1 MYVNERDQI
10 NYHGFL
16 RALRKMNKVQQE
28 NVSIGICTVSGMN
41 RFENG
46 NRIAEKLMRDRLTAR
61 LGISG
66 EKYEDYL
73 QRKEYIRWQH
83 RLRIVKAI
91 EKRELHVAKEELDA
105 YAKLRGLNVVNMQFV
120 ETMRFMILSLEDAPK
135 DELLD
140 CITKAVK
147 WTVPNVENALN
158 GTHLLSDQEINLIAE
173 QMRLT
178 PAPLAIADE
187 SAWRR
192 SEYEKLITYI
202 DNSHWEVLQ
211 KAKIYPKI
219 VYYICKLLLE
229 KETTEEEIRR
239 GLELCHVAIELLRD
253 TCRLYYFVELTEV
266 RISLAKRLMNN
277 EIEREENSCLEELI
291 EKNSSWNTVVKKLYS
306 EYKLESYISDFCFLY
321 YETKC
326 YDMAKVIE
334 TRRNMFDLSRV
345 KLSKGICDERTIIR
359 FEREG
364 RNPSVET
371 IRVLFDKL
379 GLCAEYRRAR
389 VVTNDVEGVLL
400 STELV
405 KFVNNHDVE
414 GLEDGVELLK
424 KKLCNELPYNRQE
437 IIRNESKSL
446 YYRGKLDKN
455 EYYNKIKIALECT
468 IPLELIEEGK
478 ELYLTKTEME
488 CVLDLGYVGVGEK
501 SVLCRRIIDEMYSD
515 IIHNNMQVARISELE
530 LMTEH
535 IESYLG
541 NEKKYEVS
549 TEISKSMIKE
559 CLTYK
564 RMVNI
569 ATNLYNICWN
579 QEQQLKN
586 KDIVVDSKW
595 LVDSLE
601 ICILL
606 YDLIKENNTVAFFKK
621 KLLNLQVES

>member
-105 YAKLRGLNVVNMQFV
+105 YAKLRGLNVVNKQFV
-120 ETMRFMILSLEDAPK
+120 EIMRFMILSLEDAPK

-158 GTHLLSDQEINLIAE
+158 GTHLLSDQEINLIGE

-187 SAWRR
+187 STWRI

-229 KETTEEEIRR
+229 KETTEAEIRH

-253 TCRLYYFVELTEV
+253 SSRLYYFVELTEIRKV
-266 RISLAKRLMNN
+266 LAERLLDLGVDSN
-277 EIEREENSCLEELI
+277 EKQALEELI
-291 EKNSSWNTVVKKLYS
+291 ETNESWEKVFKDLYV
-306 EYKLESYISDFCFLY
+306 EYKVEPYMSDFCYLY
-321 YETKC
+321 YETEC
-326 YDMAKVIE
+326 HDMAEVIE
-334 TRRNMFDLSRV
+334 VRRNMFDLSRV
-345 KLSKGICDERTIIR
+345 RLSEGICDERTIIR

-371 IRVLFDKL
+371 IRALFEKL

-389 VVTNDVEGVLL
+389 VITNDVEALML
-400 STELV
+400 SIELA
-405 KFVNNHDVE
+405 KSIND
-414 GLEDGVELLK
+414 
-424 KKLCNELPYNRQE
+424 YNCE
-437 IIRNESKSL
+437 KMRN
-446 YYRGKLDKN
+446 
-455 EYYNKIKIALECT
+455 C
-468 IPLELIEEGK
+468 
-478 ELYLTKTEME
+478 
-488 CVLDLGYVGVGEK
+488 
-501 SVLCRRIIDEMYSD
+501 
-515 IIHNNMQVARISELE
+515 ISELKDILVMSIPFNKQE
-530 LMTEH
+530 VMRDESILLYRERMISQEQFFQRTSEALEFSLPIKTIKKEGKKH
-535 IESYLG
+535 YTRNEISCIYDLAFQIQNDTTNMYIKGIEDLCADVYEDEIKYSWIIVYEVILGRLASYYG
-541 NEKKYEVS
+541 DIGKYSESCSINEKLL
-549 TEISKSMIKE
+549 KE
-559 CLTYK
+559 CLHNRRMDALADSIYGILWNKKMQSNDNVDYCYQKGILETCKILSCLVYK
-564 RMVNI
+564 RN
-569 ATNLYNICWN
+569 W
-579 QEQQLKN
+579 E
-586 KDIVVDSKW
+586 
-595 LVDSLE
+595 
-601 ICILL
+601 
-606 YDLIKENNTVAFFKK
+606 AFFQRKIEE
-621 KLLNLQVES
+621 L

>member
-91 EKRELHVAKEELDA
+91 EKRELHVAKEELDT
-105 YAKLRGLNVVNMQFV
+105 YAKLRGLNVVNKQFV
-120 ETMRFMILSLEDAPK
+120 ETMRFMILLLEDAPK

-158 GTHLLSDQEINLIAE
+158 GTHLLSDQEINLIGE

-178 PAPLAIADE
+178 PAPLAIVDE
-187 SAWRR
+187 SAWRI

-219 VYYICKLLLE
+219 VYYICKLMLE
-229 KETTEEEIRR
+229 KENTEEEIRR

-326 YDMAKVIE
+326 YDMAEVIE

>member
-105 YAKLRGLNVVNMQFV
+105 YAKLRGLNVVNKQFV
-120 ETMRFMILSLEDAPK
+120 ETMHFMILSLEDAPK

-158 GTHLLSDQEINLIAE
+158 GTHLLSDQEINLIGE

-187 SAWRR
+187 SAWRI
-192 SEYEKLITYI
+192 SEYENLITYI

-219 VYYICKLLLE
+219 VYYICKLMLE
-229 KETTEEEIRR
+229 KENTEAEIRH
-239 GLELCHVAIELLRD
+239 GLDLCHTAIELLRD
-253 TCRLYYFVELTEV
+253 SSRLYYFVELTEIRKV
-266 RISLAKRLMNN
+266 LAERLLDLGVNPN
-277 EIEREENSCLEELI
+277 EKQALEEMLETNESW
-291 EKNSSWNTVVKKLYS
+291 EKVFKDLYA
-306 EYKLESYISDFCFLY
+306 EYKVEPYMSDFCYLY
-321 YETKC
+321 YETEC
-326 YDMAKVIE
+326 HDMAEVIE
-334 TRRNMFDLSRV
+334 VRRNMFDLSRV
-345 KLSKGICDERTIIR
+345 RLSEGICDERTIIR

-371 IRVLFDKL
+371 IRALFEKL

-389 VVTNDVEGVLL
+389 VITNDVEALML
-400 STELV
+400 SNEVTYNM
-405 KFVNNHDVE
+405 NNRQIKLWGNNIE
-414 GLEDGVELLK
+414 KLK
-424 KKLCNELPYNRQE
+424 NSLDMSISHNRQE
-437 IIRNESKSL
+437 VIRQEAILKYRKKELDSEELYINIIKS
-446 YYRGKLDKN
+446 
-455 EYYNKIKIALECT
+455 LECT
-468 IPLELIEEGK
+468 LPVNTIICNRIHITRSEVSCLYDLAFKIKGEVSQSCINYISARYGEFPESEEL
-478 ELYLTKTEME
+478 LLPQL
-488 CVLDLGYVGVGEK
+488 CVYEFILDGFV
-501 SVLCRRIIDEMYSD
+501 
-515 IIHNNMQVARISELE
+515 
-530 LMTEH
+530 
-535 IESYLG
+535 SYLG
-541 NEKKYEVS
+541 NIGKYNESQEKSVK
-549 TEISKSMIKE
+549 ILKE
-559 CLTYK
+559 CLTH
-564 RMVNI
+564 RRLEAI
-569 ATNLYNICWN
+569 AIYLYNLLWN
-579 QEQQLKN
+579 KQKLSEELDVNYTNNILTRCLITSIVN
-586 KDIVVDSKW
+586 KSEYRI
-595 LVDSLE
+595 
-601 ICILL
+601 
-606 YDLIKENNTVAFFKK
+606 AFFQE
-621 KLLNLQVES
+621 KLKCNDV